1 MQIIR
6 EHVASKAPAFDD
18 FPGLGVKVF
27 MIRQKDRFGAE
38 SNQYAPVYLW
48 PSVKPM
54 WKFIAGDGF
63 RGIVDS
69 FGWTPI
75 HYWLGFAYACAA
87 DIDWR
92 ALRSVTREQTMI
104 QPGTDLPALRA
115 RENDCGRDAVAAA
128 SGPVARAVGVD
139 TDPRAEQPARRRT
152 ELRGAPCLGASSER
166 LGRYMIIP
174 NGLAVGPTQLPN
186 AGVLPSV
193 RESFGLEFPASC
205 YSRESSNTSRVV
217 CIGSA

>member
-63 RGIVDS
+63 RGFVDS

-75 HYWLGFAYACAA
+75 HYWLGFAYACAGF
-87 DIDWR
+87 R
-92 ALRSVTREQTMI
+92 
-104 QPGTDLPALRA
+104 PGKNPMLTP
-115 RENDCGRDAVAAA
+115 GFH
-128 SGPVARAVGVD
+128 S
-139 TDPRAEQPARRRT
+139 
-152 ELRGAPCLGASSER
+152 
-166 LGRYMIIP
+166 
-174 NGLAVGPTQLPN
+174 
-186 AGVLPSV
+186 
-193 RESFGLEFPASC
+193 
-205 YSRESSNTSRVV
+205 
-217 CIGSA
+217 

>member
-1 MQIIR
+1 MIVKQYTVTLPADYDMQIIR
-6 EHVASKAPAFDD
+6 KRIALKGPAFDD

-54 WKFIAGDGF
+54 WAFIAGEGF

-75 HYWLGFAYACAA
+75 RYWLGLAYACAA

-92 ALRSVTREQTMI
+92 ALRSVTREEAMI
-104 QPGTDLPALRA
+104 QPGADLPALRA
-115 RENDCGRDAVAAA
+115 RENHAARDAVAAG
-128 SGPVARAVGVD
+128 SGLVARAVGVD
-139 TDPRAEQPARRRT
+139 TDRWALVRYDYWTCEQSSLPA
-152 ELRGAPCLGASSER
+152 GAWSYEALHVSAPH
-166 LGRYMIIP
+166 
-174 NGLAVGPTQLPN
+174 
-186 AGVLPSV
+186 PSDLV
-193 RESFGLEFPASC
+193 AM
-205 YSRESSNTSRVV
+205 
-217 CIGSA
+217 

>member
-75 HYWLGFAYACAA
+75 GRVGEQQRF
-87 DIDWR
+87 R
-92 ALRSVTREQTMI
+92 FPSSVSPSQ
-104 QPGTDLPALRA
+104 
-115 RENDCGRDAVAAA
+115 DA
-128 SGPVARAVGVD
+128 
-139 TDPRAEQPARRRT
+139 
-152 ELRGAPCLGASSER
+152 
-166 LGRYMIIP
+166 
-174 NGLAVGPTQLPN
+174 
-186 AGVLPSV
+186 
-193 RESFGLEFPASC
+193 
-205 YSRESSNTSRVV
+205 
-217 CIGSA
+217 

>member
-1 MQIIR
+1 MQDIQSGREKGAMLVKQYTVTLPADYDMQIIR
-6 EHVASKAPAFDD
+6 KRVASKGPAFDH

-27 MIRQKDRFGAE
+27 MIRQKKHFGAE

-48 PSVKPM
+48 PSVEPM

-63 RGIVDS
+63 KGIVDS

-115 RENDCGRDAVAAA
+115 RENDCARDAVAAA

-139 TDPRAEQPARRRT
+139 TDRWALVRFDYWTREQSSLPDDAWSY
-152 ELRGAPCLGASSER
+152 EVFHVSAPH
-166 LGRYMIIP
+166 
-174 NGLAVGPTQLPN
+174 
-186 AGVLPSV
+186 PSDLV
-193 RESFGLEFPASC
+193 A
-205 YSRESSNTSRVV
+205 
-217 CIGSA
+217 I